1 METEET
7 APEEET
13 DLYTEYKKLTKQ
25 LEFLQ
30 VQEDYIKAS
39 PSLRMRALGCAS
51 TGHQRAPLL
60 LASPRP
66 SFAVVLLR
74 ATH

>member
-1 METEET
+1 METGET

-39 PSLRMRALGCAS
+39 PSRRMRVLSCAS
-51 TGHQRAPLL
+51 TGHQRDPLL

-66 SFAVVLLR
+66 SFAAVLL
-74 ATH
+74 